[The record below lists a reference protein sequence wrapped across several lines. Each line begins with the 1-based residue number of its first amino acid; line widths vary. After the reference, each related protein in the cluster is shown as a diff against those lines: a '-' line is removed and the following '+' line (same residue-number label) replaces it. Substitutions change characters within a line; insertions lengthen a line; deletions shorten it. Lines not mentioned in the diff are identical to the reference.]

1 MVHHAV
7 GVFEVLE
14 FFEDDG
20 YFSHCVCC
28 LMFEFLIAM
37 CVIFAV
43 LHSLSM
49 MRENWFNTLSLWQI
63 MLSVL

>member
-37 CVIFAV
+37 RVCV
-43 LHSLSM
+43 
-49 MRENWFNTLSLWQI
+49 
-63 MLSVL
+63 